1 MRVGE
6 VGGTTATSGDHR
18 VMVRGRQMVQLPVTS
33 TAVMCCSVSPRCQL
47 SAGPAVDIIKFQVSS
62 YSDEDIEDLSPTST
76 LSLCSECRAGEDRAT
91 VCDLLT

>member
-1 MRVGE
+1 MARSPPVGHRQ
-6 VGGTTATSGDHR
+6 GPPGDGEGETDGAASCHQQPGCAAR
-18 VMVRGRQMVQLPVTS
+18 SVLAVNFLQVQ
-33 TAVMCCSVSPRCQL
+33 QWIL
-47 SAGPAVDIIKFQVSS
+47 SKFQVSS